1 MLQIANSL
9 KDSLAPDIMPFV
21 NIRAIEM
28 EGKQV
33 IEIDVVT
40 GTNRPYYIREKGL
53 KPSGVYVRK
62 GSSYEAARSLHQQL
76 TFETAEAEMQR
87 RNIDFGAAQMRTLR
101 LIGGDGLY
109 TNLAYILSDQFET
122 SIKVALFQGTDKAI
136 FRDRKEFSGSILK
149 QLEKV
154 YQFIDLHNK
163 TRATFFGLDRI
174 DTRAY
179 PEEAVRE
186 ALFNSLVHRDYSVG
200 ASNLINIYDDRIEFV
215 SVGGLVSGLE
225 LKSIDYLEEYIE
237 QIIMD
242 GFCEKEFK
250 QLKLQ
255 FIEDMINKSSLKDSD
270 WSRSYHMGKWAIRY
284 LEIVE
289 KQKNSKAQ
297 IEEFCRKYWD
307 NSSVRRYYIDFCMK
321 NRDYVHAL
329 EVLDESIS
337 TDKAY
342 RGLIAEYSKKKKDI
356 FLLQGDKNAYIGQLW
371 KLILEDEAGSLDIY
385 RELKK
390 QYTIEE
396 WTDKR
401 EELFKKLPKYAHIDQ
416 LYKEE
421 KLYDRLL
428 EFVMQSTGLYTLQQY
443 ENVLKRE
450 YPEQL
455 LQKYKT
461 EVNNMA
467 IHTGDRKKYRQ
478 LVAILRKMKKI
489 RGGSKIVEDIVA
501 EWKDHYR
508 NRPAMMDELS
518 RL

>member
-1 MLQIANSL
+1 MMLQIANSL

-200 ASNLINIYDDRIEFV
+200 SSNLINIYDDRIEFV

-225 LKSIDYLEEYIE
+225 LKSIFFWVFLR
-237 QIIMD
+237 Q
-242 GFCEKEFK
+242 
-250 QLKLQ
+250 
-255 FIEDMINKSSLKDSD
+255 
-270 WSRSYHMGKWAIRY
+270 
-284 LEIVE
+284 EIP
-289 KQKNSKAQ
+289 
-297 IEEFCRKYWD
+297 I
-307 NSSVRRYYIDFCMK
+307 
-321 NRDYVHAL
+321 
-329 EVLDESIS
+329 
-337 TDKAY
+337 
-342 RGLIAEYSKKKKDI
+342 
-356 FLLQGDKNAYIGQLW
+356 LLLCFM
-371 KLILEDEAGSLDIY
+371 E
-385 RELKK
+385 
-390 QYTIEE
+390 
-396 WTDKR
+396 
-401 EELFKKLPKYAHIDQ
+401 
-416 LYKEE
+416 
-421 KLYDRLL
+421 
-428 EFVMQSTGLYTLQQY
+428 
-443 ENVLKRE
+443 
-450 YPEQL
+450 
-455 LQKYKT
+455 
-461 EVNNMA
+461 
-467 IHTGDRKKYRQ
+467 
-478 LVAILRKMKKI
+478 
-489 RGGSKIVEDIVA
+489 
-501 EWKDHYR
+501 
-508 NRPAMMDELS
+508 
-518 RL
+518 